1 MTLGTDLQTV
11 ASATESVAYVGV
23 RGYGSGGWFAGCKFN
38 DQTIE
43 VDASSP
49 EKAAKALRNAV
60 QDAMTAQARAAERDH
75 MRHLAALEALTGDPS

>member
-1 MTLGTDLQTV
+1 MSMSTDLQTV

-38 DQTIE
+38 EQTIE

-49 EKAAKALRNAV
+49 DRAAKALRNAV
-60 QDAMTAQARAAERDH
+60 QDAITAQARATEREH
-75 MRHLAALEALTGDPS
+75 VRHLAALEALTGDPS